1 MKRSPLMSA
10 WLGLRAIVFM
20 AGFALIT
27 MSMGLFAPLLALIPA
42 KTAYIYLRS
51 WAKIS
56 LVWLRITCGI
66 KGVMNGYENFN
77 NDEPAVVLSNH
88 QSTFET
94 MYILAKFPRMSW
106 VIKQELLNIPFF
118 GWGMKQSHPIAIDR
132 SNGLSS
138 FDQILNNGKQRMEEG
153 NSVCLFPEGT
163 RTHPS
168 KKSHFKIG
176 GAKLAIHAGVPVYPV
191 AHNAG
196 ECWPRE
202 GLIKTPGTV
211 TTHIGPR
218 IDTTGKTAEQVI
230 QEAEDWV
237 NAERAK
243 LPPINS

>member
-94 MYILAKFPRMSW
+94 MYI
-106 VIKQELLNIPFF
+106 
-118 GWGMKQSHPIAIDR
+118 
-132 SNGLSS
+132 
-138 FDQILNNGKQRMEEG
+138 
-153 NSVCLFPEGT
+153 
-163 RTHPS
+163 S
-168 KKSHFKIG
+168 KHQHVHTDHS
-176 GAKLAIHAGVPVYPV
+176 
-191 AHNAG
+191 
-196 ECWPRE
+196 
-202 GLIKTPGTV
+202 LIKHV
-211 TTHIGPR
+211 KSNVLKHILHVC
-218 IDTTGKTAEQVI
+218 IDTAFESATNHV
-230 QEAEDWV
+230 
-237 NAERAK
+237 
-243 LPPINS
+243 